1 MDKIIVITLNSDF
14 KQIKTFMTVDEL
26 IHAWYHNID
35 IPTNDDTVVS
45 CVLGKTQLYFETF
58 GELMMVLTGESQK

>member
-58 GELMMVLTGESQK
+58 GELMMVLTGEC